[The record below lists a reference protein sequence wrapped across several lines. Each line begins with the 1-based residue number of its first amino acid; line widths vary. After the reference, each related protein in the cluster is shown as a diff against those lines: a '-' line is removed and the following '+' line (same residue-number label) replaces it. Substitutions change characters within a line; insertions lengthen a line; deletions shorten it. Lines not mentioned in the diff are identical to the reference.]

1 MGFEFKICGFWVSV
15 SGVFGSA
22 EFCAFV
28 LSVAQQIKVPV
39 GESLGAMRFQ
49 GCKRLSLDCNG
60 DDV

>member
-1 MGFEFKICGFWVSV
+1 VSFVGLGFQFLG
-15 SGVFGSA
+15 FGSA

-28 LSVAQQIKVPV
+28 LNVAQQIKEPV